1 MSFIASALFSHS
13 FSLLDGMLINSGMRG
28 KWGSIS
34 DIFLSILSSL
44 LSFPRG
50 LFFFRF
56 FSVIFF
62 SLLMPTKLT
71 IESNVGDR
79 KVILYPDRT
88 NKKCL
93 FWISAFKIVE
103 LFPSLHFYLGSN
115 IDLWQRWIKWTTNK
129 MLVIPRTGQM
139 KFWAHIIRIGILK
152 SLRQI
157 RLVESKKKTVGN
169 LLGKFK

>member
-13 FSLLDGMLINSGMRG
+13 FSFLDGMLINSGMRG

-50 LFFFRF
+50 LFFSFLF
-56 FSVIFF
+56 CHFF

-71 IESNVGDR
+71 IEPNVGDR

-129 MLVIPRTGQM
+129 MLVILRTDE
-139 KFWAHIIRIGILK
+139 ILGTHNK
-152 SLRQI
+152 DWDP
-157 RLVESKKKTVGN
+157 EEFKTN
-169 LLGKFK
+169 KTSREQEENSR